1 MRTLRLSNRHGETAT
16 SLLRKSF
23 SAESARLRER
33 LLALALIA
41 DGMSGRVVA
50 QRLGRHQRTL
60 GEWVQR
66 FNHHGVNGLQP
77 AFRGHPGTLLT
88 AEELGQL
95 KPALM
100 LSPQQIGLKHRIWSG
115 RTVVAFVGHRF
126 RKTISVSTGRR
137 YLRRLGYRRPQP
149 HKRLLKIVPKA
160 ADRAA
165 QTAIA
170 GDTPDFPAV

>member
-1 MRTLRLSNRHGETAT
+1 MRTLRLSNQHGETAT

-41 DGMSGRVVA
+41 GGMSGKAVA

-66 FNHHGVNGLQP
+66 FNRHGVNGLRP

-95 KPALM
+95 KPALT
-100 LSPQQIGLKHRIWSG
+100 LSPQQVGLRHGTWSG
-115 RTVVAFVGHRF
+115 RTVVVFVRHRF
-126 RKTISVSTGRR
+126 RKRISVSTGRR

-149 HKRLLKIVPKA
+149 HERLSKIAP
-160 ADRAA
+160 RAA
-165 QTAIA
+165 ERGAQTSIA
-170 GDTPDFPAV
+170 SDTLDLPTV